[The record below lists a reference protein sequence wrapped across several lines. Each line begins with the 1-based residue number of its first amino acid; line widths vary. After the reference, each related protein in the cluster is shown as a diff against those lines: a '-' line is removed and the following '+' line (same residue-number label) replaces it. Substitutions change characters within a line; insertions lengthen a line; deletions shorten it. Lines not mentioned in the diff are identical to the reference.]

1 MVRIRRTAAHPHQ
14 EFLGVPPPPPRA
26 LGIHNTETERAERSS
41 KKIRSVE
48 DDKRARNDL
57 SKTSSKQDLGESI
70 RKLVMFLFVPKN
82 SATLNL
88 KKPARWTDINFEK
101 VFAYRVVPDLATR
114 LDYRDSNDR
123 SEGRA

>member
-1 MVRIRRTAAHPHQ
+1 MTFFGLKYGQDSENRGTPPPRIPRST
-14 EFLGVPPPPPRA
+14 PPPRA

-48 DDKRARNDL
+48 DDKRARSDL

-88 KKPARWTDINFEK
+88 KKPAR
-101 VFAYRVVPDLATR
+101 
-114 LDYRDSNDR
+114 
-123 SEGRA
+123 